1 MSNSLIF
8 ILITIYLLQI
18 VSLKDNNEMPF
29 YLKKQ
34 RDLLEKK
41 CIKRNA
47 FCAMIPTIA
56 DIFQQIQ
63 KEEIEAN
70 CNNICSYLCL
80 TYNNIHARDV
90 ICESLNTIYEE
101 PKGEIIFGNCSVLIS
116 GEIGYENRDYK
127 NINFGTFLS
136 ELYIPSMTFSHSEK
150 FDRIDFQYE
159 NATVKFNYD
168 NTRAV
173 FKSISEDLN
182 EHMEYILNMV
192 YNEFISKI
200 EDKIIPSVSKT
211 DIYQLTNKKIYNSFT
226 FFDKG
231 PRLFDEKK
239 NVTYLLF
246 YKIDHSDKILLKD
259 KIIFFNLQVEF
270 QYALNYN
277 ITYNDGFFILR
288 NVVFEANE
296 GINNFYYK
304 ENIKDMYKQSG
315 IDDLKIDNK
324 EELYELIIN
333 DFKKKFN
340 DYKFKEDNNAKK
352 SKLFY

>member
-1 MSNSLIF
+1 MSNSFLF
-8 ILITIYLLQI
+8 ILITIYFFQI
-18 VSLKDNNEMPF
+18 VSLKDINEMPF

-34 RDLLEKK
+34 RDILEKE
-41 CIKRNA
+41 CVKRQA

-70 CNNICSYLCL
+70 CKNICNYLCL
-80 TYNNIHARDV
+80 TYNNIHARDM
-90 ICESLNTIYEE
+90 ICESLNTSYNE
-101 PKGEIIFGNCSVLIS
+101 PLAEITFGNCSVLIS

-136 ELYIPSMTFSHSEK
+136 ELYIPSMTFSHSDK
-150 FDRIDFQYE
+150 FDRISFQYE

-192 YNEFISKI
+192 YDEFISKI
-200 EDKIIPSVSKT
+200 EDKIIAGISKS
-211 DIYQLTNKKIYNSFT
+211 DIYSQTIKKIFNSFT
-226 FFDKG
+226 FFDNG

-246 YKIDHSDKILLKD
+246 SKIDHSDKILLKD
-259 KIIFFNLQVEF
+259 KIVFFNLQVDF
-270 QYALNYN
+270 QFALNYN
-277 ITYNDGFFILR
+277 VTYNDGFFILR
-288 NVVFEANE
+288 NVVFEVNE
-296 GINNFYYK
+296 GTNNIYYK
-304 ENIKDMYKQSG
+304 ENITDMYKQSD
-315 IDDLKIDNK
+315 IDLLNIDNK
-324 EELYELIIN
+324 NELWELIIN
-333 DFKKKFN
+333 EFKHKFN
-340 DYKFKEDNNAKK
+340 EYKYKENMNPKK
-352 SKLFY
+352 SKLF

>member
-1 MSNSLIF
+1 MSNSFLF
-8 ILITIYLLQI
+8 ILITIYFFQI
-18 VSLKDNNEMPF
+18 VSLKDINEMPF

-34 RDLLEKK
+34 RDILEKE
-41 CIKRNA
+41 CVKRQA

-70 CNNICSYLCL
+70 CKNICNYLCL
-80 TYNNIHARDV
+80 TYNNIHARDM
-90 ICESLNTIYEE
+90 ICESLNTSYNE
-101 PKGEIIFGNCSVLIS
+101 PLAEITFGNCSVLIS

-136 ELYIPSMTFSHSEK
+136 ELYIPSMTFSHSDK
-150 FDRIDFQYE
+150 FDRISFQYE

-192 YNEFISKI
+192 YDEFISKI
-200 EDKIIPSVSKT
+200 EDKIIAGISKS
-211 DIYQLTNKKIYNSFT
+211 DIYSQTIKKIFNSFT
-226 FFDKG
+226 FFDNG

-246 YKIDHSDKILLKD
+246 SKIDHSDKILLKD
-259 KIIFFNLQVEF
+259 KIVFFNLQVDF
-270 QYALNYN
+270 QFALNYN
-277 ITYNDGFFILR
+277 VTYNDGFFILR
-288 NVVFEANE
+288 NVVFEVNE
-296 GINNFYYK
+296 GTNNIYYK
-304 ENIKDMYKQSG
+304 ENITDMYKQSD
-315 IDDLKIDNK
+315 IDLLEIDNK
-324 EELYELIIN
+324 NELWELIIN
-333 DFKKKFN
+333 EFKHKFN
-340 DYKFKEDNNAKK
+340 EYKYKENMNPKK
-352 SKLFY
+352 SKLF

>member
-1 MSNSLIF
+1 MSNSFLF
-8 ILITIYLLQI
+8 ILITIYFFQI
-18 VSLKDNNEMPF
+18 VSLKDINEMPF

-34 RDLLEKK
+34 RDILEKE
-41 CIKRNA
+41 CVKRQA

-70 CNNICSYLCL
+70 CKNICNYLCL
-80 TYNNIHARDV
+80 TYNNIHARDM
-90 ICESLNTIYEE
+90 ICESLNTSYNE
-101 PKGEIIFGNCSVLIS
+101 PLAEIIFGNCSVLIS

-136 ELYIPSMTFSHSEK
+136 ELYIPSMTFSHSDK
-150 FDRIDFQYE
+150 FDRISFQYE

-192 YNEFISKI
+192 YDEFISKI
-200 EDKIIPSVSKT
+200 EDKIIAGISKS
-211 DIYQLTNKKIYNSFT
+211 DIYSQTIKKIFNSFT
-226 FFDKG
+226 FFDNG

-246 YKIDHSDKILLKD
+246 SKIDHSDKILLKD
-259 KIIFFNLQVEF
+259 KIVFFNLQVDF
-270 QYALNYN
+270 QFALNYN
-277 ITYNDGFFILR
+277 VTYNDGFFILR
-288 NVVFEANE
+288 NVVFEVNE
-296 GINNFYYK
+296 GTNNIYYK
-304 ENIKDMYKQSG
+304 ENITDMYKQSD
-315 IDDLKIDNK
+315 IDLLEIDNK
-324 EELYELIIN
+324 NELWELIIN
-333 DFKKKFN
+333 EFKHKFN
-340 DYKFKEDNNAKK
+340 EYKYKENMNPKK
-352 SKLFY
+352 SKLF

>member
-1 MSNSLIF
+1 MSNSFLFILIF
-8 ILITIYLLQI
+8 IYVLQI
-18 VSLKDNNEMPF
+18 VSLKDINEMPF

-34 RDLLEKK
+34 RDILEKE
-41 CIKRNA
+41 CVKRQS

-70 CNNICSYLCL
+70 CNNICNYLCL
-80 TYNNIHARDV
+80 TYNNIHARDM
-90 ICESLNTIYEE
+90 ICESLNTSYNE
-101 PKGEIIFGNCSVLIS
+101 PLAEITFGNCSVLIS

-136 ELYIPSMTFSHSEK
+136 ELYIPSMTFSHSDK
-150 FDRIDFQYE
+150 FDRISFQYE

-226 FFDKG
+226 FFDNG

-246 YKIDHSDKILLKD
+246 SKIDHSDKILLKD
-259 KIIFFNLQVEF
+259 KIVFFNVQVDF
-270 QYALNYN
+270 QFALNYN
-277 ITYNDGFFILR
+277 VTYNDGFFILR
-288 NVVFEANE
+288 NVVFEVNE
-296 GINNFYYK
+296 GTNNIYYK
-304 ENIKDMYKQSG
+304 ENITDMYKQSD
-315 IDDLKIDNK
+315 IDLLNIDNK
-324 EELYELIIN
+324 NELWELIIN
-333 DFKKKFN
+333 EFKHKFN
-340 DYKFKEDNNAKK
+340 EYKYKENMNPKK
-352 SKLFY
+352 SKLF